1 MRLRLRLSLVLLL
14 VNAAVLGALAFWAW
28 QDESQ
33 STADMHRRRAHLEKQ
48 VRESFTKRFDPSRAG
63 DIPAMLNWPLW
74 EEFEEAVLIDR
85 RMLNLDGVVV
95 PVGAVLN
102 PKGSRHRLPDFP
114 LSEVFQALEKAALH
128 METVEVAGGLAMPL
142 VTRAPFSEERTVWGG
157 VFVKLPPLPMGIPL
171 WLRVLLVAGGATLF
185 GAGLLFFFLGRAIVQ
200 PLEGLAKAI
209 QDFGDGKSP
218 CLPTTASSQ
227 EMDSLHEAFQSM
239 MTQIQ
244 GFQQE
249 MKEQVEQATG
259 RASLAERRAAQRER
273 LAAMG
278 TLAAGLA
285 HEINSPLAG
294 ALQGLETLRAEV
306 RSERAQM
313 HGGLTQE
320 ALERIR
326 DLVQQLLRLAPSR
339 VEAGQC
345 SLETVFQNLQ
355 VFLGKRLPPH
365 RLVLDLP
372 KNLPKV
378 LGSEGDLFPVFLNLL
393 QNAVDALDQHGQ
405 AAGLIRLSAQW
416 SPESKEIFCYVED
429 NGPGVEP
436 SLLSHIFEPFVTNK
450 DVGQGTG
457 LGLALAHATIGQ
469 LGGSIEAQNQSEG
482 GLRITIRLPLAE
494 EG

>member
-14 VNAAVLGALAFWAW
+14 VNTAVLGALAFWAW

-33 STADMHRRRAHLEKQ
+33 STAEMHRRRAHLEQQ
-48 VRESFTKRFDPSRAG
+48 VKERFTKRFDPSRAG
-63 DIPAMLNWPLW
+63 DIPAMLDWPLW
-74 EEFEEAVLIDR
+74 QEFEDAVLIDR

-102 PKGSRHRLPDFP
+102 PKGSRHRSPDFP

-142 VTRAPFSEERTVWGG
+142 VTRAPFSEDRTVWGG
-157 VFVKLPPLPMGIPL
+157 VFVKLPSLPMGIPL

-185 GAGLLFFFLGRAIVQ
+185 GAGLLYFFLGRTIVR
-200 PLEGLAKAI
+200 PLEGLAEAI
-209 QDFGDGKSP
+209 QDFGDGRTP
-218 CLPTTASSQ
+218 CLPTTASSD
-227 EMDSLHEAFQSM
+227 EMDSLYGAFLSM
-239 MTQIQ
+239 MTQTQ
-244 GFQQE
+244 GFQKE
-249 MKEQVEQATG
+249 MKEQVKQATV
-259 RASLAERRAAQRER
+259 RAGQAERRAAQRER

-278 TLAAGLA
+278 MLAAGLA

-294 ALQGLETLRAEV
+294 ALQGLETLRAEAK
-306 RSERAQM
+306 SERAQQ

-339 VEAGQC
+339 VEAGRC
-345 SLETVFQNLQ
+345 SLETVFHHLQ
-355 VFLGKRLPPH
+355 VFLEKRLPPH
-365 RLVLDLP
+365 RLLMDLP
-372 KNLPKV
+372 GNLPKV
-378 LGSEGDLFPVFLNLL
+378 QGSEGDLFPVFLNLV
-393 QNAVDALDQHGQ
+393 QNAADALDQQKNTEGR
-405 AAGLIRLSAQW
+405 IRLSARW
-416 SPESKEIFCYVED
+416 NPESERVSVRVED

-436 SLLSHIFEPFVTNK
+436 SLLAHIFEPFVTSK

-469 LGGSIEAQNQSEG
+469 LGGTLEAKNQPNG
-482 GLRITIRLPLAE
+482 GLRMTLRLPLADE
-494 EG
+494 N